1 MATFNPTTTEELIQA
16 IQDANANAEADTINL
31 VSGATYTITGNETGV
46 PFTATA
52 EDPNNPGLNQFPDG
66 VSGLPNIT
74 SEIVINGNG
83 ATIERSPT
91 ATGNFRLFYVSIPGN
106 LTLNDV
112 TLTNGRAEDE
122 AVGPGILGNNAP
134 DDGGAIFNR
143 GTLTVNDSTFSNN
156 AAVDDG
162 GAIANEGQFATL
174 TVNNTDFIN
183 NTAEGDGGGDDGG
196 GAIDN
201 NAGGTLIL
209 EGNTFEGNSGDEGGA
224 IRNRGGSEIQD
235 NGNNT
240 FSNNEPNNVELEDD
254 PAVDDP
260 PFNTVPGDQNV
271 LLGSTLTFADDVSD
285 TGNLITVNDPD
296 TATLDVT
303 LTATNGT
310 LNLGPTVPAGVTT
323 TGDGT
328 DTITLSG
335 PVADLNTALDGLG
348 FVPTAEGT
356 GTIQIETND
365 GTSTDTDTVEITIA
379 GTNNP
384 PVFDQDPFT
393 FDVEEA
399 STAGTAVG
407 TVTATDPDTGDTL
420 TYSIIDGNTDG
431 DSDTNLAFA
440 IDPATGAITVN
451 DPDDIVN
458 GTDPEFTLTVEVE
471 DSFGASTTATVNVNV
486 NEVGDNP
493 PEFSLDTFT
502 FDIED
507 GSTAGT
513 EVGTVTATDLDDDI
527 VSYSIT
533 GGNDDG
539 DDGDGE
545 LPFAIDPATGA
556 ITVNDPDDIVNGT
569 DPEFTLTVEVT
580 DANGNTDTAEVQ
592 VNIGDVTGTLI
603 DAVDDEATTALDTPV
618 TISILDNDTFGTL
631 VTIEVDDDSA
641 TNGTVEIN
649 DNGTTADFSDDFL
662 VFTPNAGFD
671 GFEDFNYTITD
682 ETGSDTATVIV
693 EVGGDVIAT
702 IDAVDDLAETEA
714 ATPVT
719 IDILDNDIFDT
730 LDSLEIEFDSV
741 INGTVEV
748 NDNGTTADFTDDF
761 IVYTPDAGFDG
772 VEDFTYT
779 ITSGDDSDTATV
791 EITVGAILSTLD
803 AVDDEAITDTNTPVT
818 IPILDNDNLGDG
830 LSQQLT
836 IDDTTLLNGTV
847 EINDN
852 GTTADFSDDF
862 VVYTPDPD
870 FEGVEDFNYTI
881 TDGTN
886 TDTAEVTVSIGVV
899 DTSIDAVED
908 EATTE
913 AATPVTI
920 NILDNDI
927 FDSATLQDIQI
938 DFAEVIN
945 GTVEINDNGTT
956 ADFSDDFVVYTP
968 DAGFTG
974 VEDFSYTIT
983 DDTGT
988 DSAEVSITVGDVI
1001 TTIDAVD
1008 DEATTEAATPV
1019 TINILD
1025 NDIFGTLD
1033 SLEIDFAEVING
1045 TVEINDNGTTADFSD
1060 DFIVYTPDAGFT
1072 GVEDFTYTITD
1083 DTGTDSAEVSIT
1095 VGDVITTIDAVD
1107 DEATTEAATPVTVSI
1122 LDNDTFGTLE
1132 NLEIDFAEVIGGTV
1146 EINDG
1151 GTTADFS
1158 DDFIVYT
1165 PDAGFTGVE
1174 DFSYTITDDT
1184 GTDSAQVSIT
1194 VGDVIAT
1201 IDAVDDLAETELA
1214 TPVTINILDNDT
1226 FDAAT
1231 LESIEI
1237 DFSDIFNGT
1246 VEINDNG
1253 TTADFSDDFI
1263 VFTPDEGFSGTE
1275 DFDYT
1280 ITDGTG
1286 SDTAKVIIT
1295 VDEDVVIT
1303 TIDAVDD
1310 LAETDAATPI
1320 TINILDNDT
1329 FDADTIEAI
1338 EVDFADVFNG
1348 TVEINDNGTTA
1359 DFSDDFIVY
1368 TPDADFDGI
1377 EDFEYTITD
1386 ATGSD
1391 TATVVV
1397 GVNEVV
1403 VGATLDA
1410 VDDTASAEAATP
1422 VTIDILDNDVFDTID
1437 SLEIDFNDLLNGT
1450 VEVLDNGTPTDLT
1463 DDVIVYTPN
1472 DTFRGVERFDYTI
1485 TSGDESDSASV
1496 TVTVTETD
1504 DPNQPPVAG
1513 DDTATTDLGI
1523 PVNINVLANDSDP
1536 DGDPLSL
1543 SIINAPDNGTATVNN
1558 NGTPT
1563 DLTDD
1568 FITYTPTGD
1577 FVGEDTFVYQVDD
1590 GNGGTDTATVTVTVA
1605 DDGGDVVLMPPTN
1618 NVFPIGG
1625 NPNQDATL
1633 KFTLT
1638 GVDAALVNQIGVFE
1652 VDDDAGAIG
1661 TLEPG
1666 DSGYITAALNSGQV
1680 IFSALS
1686 SESPDFFDTQFLGD
1700 DAMRILSGFQGS
1712 DRLGFYLIQGSTSEA
1727 VLSGDTPQSNVLLG
1741 FASNGGDE
1749 VLSVDEISD
1758 GLFQL
1763 SFEDTPDV
1771 SGDDA
1776 PFGDLVVTAQV
1787 TNEDPVIGAG
1797 LQGEV
1802 ELIDLREFQ
1811 GEQLQTQIIA
1821 TGEAQLDNRGGLYI
1835 VQDTDGTVFDPVTGQ
1850 FVTPGQA
1857 NYAEA
1862 ALRNSVIEFNRVDP
1876 DVFNIAGGFLYAPYM
1891 QIGGDS
1897 DQTLFAFNEANPQG
1911 FDASRLLADNTFGFE
1926 DVVSATELSD
1936 YDDFAFQVNFAADV

>member
-224 IRNRGGSEIQD
+224 IRNRGSSEIQD

-420 TYSIIDGNTDG
+420 TYSIVDGNTDG

-556 ITVNDPDDIVNGT
+556 ITVNDSDDIVNGT

-603 DAVDDEATTALDTPV
+603 DAVDDSATTPVDTPV
-618 TISILDNDTFGTL
+618 TIDILDNDTFGTL
-631 VTIEVDDDSA
+631 VTIELDDDSA
-641 TNGTVEIN
+641 ANGTVEIN

-671 GFEDFNYTITD
+671 GLEDIEYTITD

-693 EVGGDVIAT
+693 DVSGDVT
-702 IDAVDDLAETEA
+702 VSLDAVDDTATTEA
-714 ATPVT
+714 GTPVT
-719 IDILDNDIFDT
+719 IDILDNDIFDN
-730 LDSLEIEFDSV
+730 LDNLQIDFSDV

-748 NDNGTTADFTDDF
+748 LDGGTTADFTDDV
-761 IVYTPDAGFDG
+761 IVYTPNTGFEGIEDFDYTIGDG
-772 VEDFTYT
+772 V
-779 ITSGDDSDTATV
+779 DSDTAEVTV
-791 EITVGAILSTLD
+791 TVTGVTGTVID
-803 AVDDEAITDTNTPVT
+803 AVDDEATTDAGTPVT
-818 IPILDNDNLGDG
+818 VSILDNDTFGTLENL
-830 LSQQLT
+830 
-836 IDDTTLLNGTV
+836 
-847 EINDN
+847 E
-852 GTTADFSDDF
+852 
-862 VVYTPDPD
+862 
-870 FEGVEDFNYTI
+870 
-881 TDGTN
+881 
-886 TDTAEVTVSIGVV
+886 
-899 DTSIDAVED
+899 
-908 EATTE
+908 
-913 AATPVTI
+913 
-920 NILDNDI
+920 
-927 FDSATLQDIQI
+927 I
-938 DFAEVIN
+938 DFADVIN

-956 ADFSDDFVVYTP
+956 ADFSDDFIVYTP

-988 DSAEVSITVGDVI
+988 DAAEVSITVSDVITTIDAVDDEATTDAGTPVTVSILDNDTFGTLENLEIDFAEVINGTVEINDGGTTADFSDDFIVFTPDAGFTGVEDFSYTITDDTGSDTAQVSITVGDVI

-1008 DEATTEAATPV
+1008 DEATTDAGTPV
-1019 TINILD
+1019 TIDILD
-1025 NDIFGTLD
+1025 NDLFDAATLQD
-1033 SLEIDFAEVING
+1033 IEIDFAEVING

-1095 VGDVITTIDAVD
+1095 IGD
-1107 DEATTEAATPVTVSI
+1107 
-1122 LDNDTFGTLE
+1122 
-1132 NLEIDFAEVIGGTV
+1132 
-1146 EINDG
+1146 
-1151 GTTADFS
+1151 
-1158 DDFIVYT
+1158 
-1165 PDAGFTGVE
+1165 
-1174 DFSYTITDDT
+1174 
-1184 GTDSAQVSIT
+1184 
-1194 VGDVIAT
+1194 
-1201 IDAVDDLAETELA
+1201 
-1214 TPVTINILDNDT
+1214 
-1226 FDAAT
+1226 
-1231 LESIEI
+1231 
-1237 DFSDIFNGT
+1237 
-1246 VEINDNG
+1246 
-1253 TTADFSDDFI
+1253 
-1263 VFTPDEGFSGTE
+1263 
-1275 DFDYT
+1275 
-1280 ITDGTG
+1280 
-1286 SDTAKVIIT
+1286 
-1295 VDEDVVIT
+1295 VIT

-1310 LAETDAATPI
+1310 LAETDAATPV
-1320 TINILDNDT
+1320 TINILD
-1329 FDADTIEAI
+1329 
-1338 EVDFADVFNG
+1338 
-1348 TVEINDNGTTA
+1348 
-1359 DFSDDFIVY
+1359 
-1368 TPDADFDGI
+1368 
-1377 EDFEYTITD
+1377 
-1386 ATGSD
+1386 
-1391 TATVVV
+1391 
-1397 GVNEVV
+1397 
-1403 VGATLDA
+1403 
-1410 VDDTASAEAATP
+1410 
-1422 VTIDILDNDVFDTID
+1422 
-1437 SLEIDFNDLLNGT
+1437 
-1450 VEVLDNGTPTDLT
+1450 
-1463 DDVIVYTPN
+1463 
-1472 DTFRGVERFDYTI
+1472 
-1485 TSGDESDSASV
+1485 
-1496 TVTVTETD
+1496 
-1504 DPNQPPVAG
+1504 
-1513 DDTATTDLGI
+1513 
-1523 PVNINVLANDSDP
+1523 
-1536 DGDPLSL
+1536 
-1543 SIINAPDNGTATVNN
+1543 
-1558 NGTPT
+1558 
-1563 DLTDD
+1563 
-1568 FITYTPTGD
+1568 
-1577 FVGEDTFVYQVDD
+1577 
-1590 GNGGTDTATVTVTVA
+1590 
-1605 DDGGDVVLMPPTN
+1605 
-1618 NVFPIGG
+1618 
-1625 NPNQDATL
+1625 
-1633 KFTLT
+1633 
-1638 GVDAALVNQIGVFE
+1638 
-1652 VDDDAGAIG
+1652 
-1661 TLEPG
+1661 
-1666 DSGYITAALNSGQV
+1666 
-1680 IFSALS
+1680 
-1686 SESPDFFDTQFLGD
+1686 
-1700 DAMRILSGFQGS
+1700 
-1712 DRLGFYLIQGSTSEA
+1712 
-1727 VLSGDTPQSNVLLG
+1727 
-1741 FASNGGDE
+1741 
-1749 VLSVDEISD
+1749 
-1758 GLFQL
+1758 
-1763 SFEDTPDV
+1763 
-1771 SGDDA
+1771 
-1776 PFGDLVVTAQV
+1776 
-1787 TNEDPVIGAG
+1787 
-1797 LQGEV
+1797 
-1802 ELIDLREFQ
+1802 
-1811 GEQLQTQIIA
+1811 
-1821 TGEAQLDNRGGLYI
+1821 
-1835 VQDTDGTVFDPVTGQ
+1835 
-1850 FVTPGQA
+1850 
-1857 NYAEA
+1857 
-1862 ALRNSVIEFNRVDP
+1862 
-1876 DVFNIAGGFLYAPYM
+1876 
-1891 QIGGDS
+1891 
-1897 DQTLFAFNEANPQG
+1897 
-1911 FDASRLLADNTFGFE
+1911 
-1926 DVVSATELSD
+1926 
-1936 YDDFAFQVNFAADV
+1936 